1 MAFRSRQFGSKQVS
15 KAHNQVALKQV
26 ILFRENLDGLDPESL
41 SRSYGVPVDQVRA
54 AIQNERLKR
63 AAQ

>member
-15 KAHNQVALKQV
+15 QTHNRAALHQV
-26 ILFRENLDGLDPESL
+26 IIFRENLDGLDPESL
-41 SRSYGVPVDQVRA
+41 SRSYGVPVDQVRN
-54 AIQNERLKR
+54 AIAEERTKR

>member
-15 KAHNQVALKQV
+15 KAHNRAALMQV
-26 ILFRENLDGLDPESL
+26 IIFRENLDGLNVESL
-41 SRSYGVPVDQVRA
+41 SRSYGVPATEV
-54 AIQNERLKR
+54 IQILENEKRKR